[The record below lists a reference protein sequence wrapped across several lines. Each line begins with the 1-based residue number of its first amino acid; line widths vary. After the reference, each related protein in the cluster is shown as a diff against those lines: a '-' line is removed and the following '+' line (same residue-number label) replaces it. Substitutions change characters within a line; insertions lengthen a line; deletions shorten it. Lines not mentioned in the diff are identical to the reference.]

1 MVKNGGIA
9 NKKVVGVTT
18 VGGRAVMESFG
29 RLLVAGC
36 LDVNPL
42 LTHRFEGLEKTEDTL
57 YLMRDKPQ
65 DLIKPIVTIR
75 W

>member
-1 MVKNGGIA
+1 
-9 NKKVVGVTT
+9 
-18 VGGRAVMESFG
+18 MESFG

-42 LTHRFEGLEKTEDTL
+42 LTHRFEGLEKTEDAL